1 MTRIVYLDSEAAAD
15 IRRIVEFISRHVSPM
30 SAARWQNRIESTIA
44 KLEKDASVWPEADE
58 AVELNRALRCRLH
71 GRRPQVYRIL
81 FTIDGE
87 TLNVHR
93 VRHAAQDALT
103 EDDL

>member
-1 MTRIVYLDSEAAAD
+1 MVRIVYLDPEASAD
-15 IRRIVEFISRHVSPM
+15 IRRIVEFISRRVDRV

-44 KLEKDASVWPEADE
+44 KLEYDAGVGPEADE
-58 AVELNRALRCRLH
+58 AANLNRDLRCRLH
-71 GRRPQVYRIL
+71 GRRPHVYRIL

-87 TLNVHR
+87 TVNVHR
-93 VRHAAQDALT
+93 VRHAAQVALT